1 VRRCLALVASIGVAL
16 ALGAAPARAAA
27 PSVTLESSASKIVAG
42 DDVTVSGQTT
52 PATNAASIEVRDAAD
67 QVVATTTTDAAGAYS
82 VSISPEATVT
92 IHAVWG
98 TAASAPLTVKVRA
111 VVEVRLPRVRLFD
124 DVTVRGSVS
133 PAVRGEKAVVELL
146 VDGDVVGT
154 RHARITHSGA
164 FHQSFPA
171 DRTGTYRARA
181 WFSDATHLKGSDV
194 SDPRKPPLPS
204 LHEGSRGTYVHLLE
218 QRLVDLHYRLQGID
232 ERYDFRTADAVLAF
246 RKVQR
251 MPRVYT
257 VNAATWRALADPIV
271 PRARSRAK
279 GFHIEVDQTRQ
290 VLYTVQDGS
299 ITDILHISSGKPS
312 TPTHDGTFHVTRKIA
327 GYSPNHLYYPSYF
340 DGNRAL
346 HGWTDVPT
354 YPASHGCVRI
364 PYWNAKFIFRLTPIG
379 TPVIVYHS

>member
-1 VRRCLALVASIGVAL
+1 MAAALGVAL
-16 ALGAAPARAAA
+16 AISAAPARAAST
-27 PSVTLESSASKIVAG
+27 SVTLTSSASKIVAG
-42 DDVTVSGQTT
+42 DAVTLSGQTD
-52 PATNAASIEVRDAAD
+52 PATAGASIEIHDAGD
-67 QVVATTTTDAAGAYS
+67 QIVATATTDQAGAYS
-82 VSISPEATVT
+82 ASLSPDATVT
-92 IHAVWG
+92 LHAVWDA
-98 TAASAPLTVKVRA
+98 AASAPVTIRVRA
-111 VVEVRLPRVRLFD
+111 IVEVRLPRVRLFD

-133 PAVRGEKAVVELL
+133 PAVRGGKAVVELI
-146 VDGDVVGT
+146 VNGDVVRT
-154 RHARITHSGA
+154 RRARITSSGA
-164 FHQSFPA
+164 FHQSFPV
-171 DRTGTYRARA
+171 DETGTYRARA
-181 WFSDATHLKGSDV
+181 WFSDATHLKGSGV

-218 QRLVDLHYRLQGID
+218 QRLVELHYRLLGID

-257 VNAATWRALADPIV
+257 VNAATWRALADPVV
-271 PRARSRAK
+271 PRARSRTRS
-279 GFHIEVDQTRQ
+279 FHIEVDQTRQ

-299 ITDILHISSGKPS
+299 ITNILHISSGKPS
-312 TPTHDGTFHVTRKIA
+312 TPTHDGTFHVNRKIA

-364 PYWNAKFIFRLTPIG
+364 PYWNAKFIFRLAPIG